1 METIGNYI
9 FWTSIYLIILG
20 LIHWLLVGKSATPSQ
35 NRAFILIGLISSI
48 LFGLISLIPI
58 HGIIGETSSYSVKL
72 PEVIVGTSESINNT
86 GRYLFYTISTQ
97 NFLLYVSFGISLA
110 LAVRL
115 FGSILILLASTRIN
129 RRLDISGFT
138 VLPMKSNTA
147 PFSFF
152 GFVFIPEQ
160 MLSGKKLQY
169 VLVHEQ
175 AHIQKNHS
183 LDLIFVELLTL
194 VFWFH
199 PAIWYLRREIKLQHE
214 FEADSFVL
222 KQKMEKTTYQ
232 KMLLDMSFP
241 GSPLTIANPFNYSPL
256 KKRIMMMNKK
266 FQVSYTKAI
275 FSMLAIIPLFAIA
288 VILQSCE
295 EKSPEDLEKK
305 EEVTTETKDDE
316 VRGEVSEDIEKEDDE
331 ASGYIFTEVDKE
343 PSFPGGMQEM
353 MSFLQENLVY
363 PEESRNAGE
372 EGTVFVTFVVKSD
385 GSIANVEVVQG
396 VSTELD
402 EEAKRVVKMMP
413 EWEPGKFDG
422 ETVNTQFTLPVRFA
436 LD

>member
-1 METIGNYI
+1 METIGNFI
-9 FWTSIYLIILG
+9 FWTSIYLLILG
-20 LIHWLLVGKSATPSQ
+20 LIHWLLVQKTASPSQ

-48 LFGLISLIPI
+48 LFGSLSLIPI
-58 HGIIGETSSYSVKL
+58 HGLAGETSSYPIIL
-72 PEVIVGTSESINNT
+72 PEVIIGTSESINNT
-86 GRYLFYTISTQ
+86 GRHLFYTISTQ
-97 NFLLYVSFGISLA
+97 NFLLYISFGISLA

-115 FGSILILLASTRIN
+115 FGSIFILLARTRIN
-129 RRLDISGFT
+129 RRLDISGFK

-169 VLVHEQ
+169 LLVHEQ

-183 LDLIFVELLTL
+183 LDLIFIELLTL

-222 KQKMEKTTYQ
+222 KQQMEKTTYQ
-232 KMLLDMSFP
+232 KMLLDMSF
-241 GSPLTIANPFNYSPL
+241 SKLPLTIANPFNYSPL

-288 VILQSCE
+288 VILQSCT
-295 EKSPEDLEKK
+295 EKPSEDLEKK
-305 EEVTTETKDDE
+305 EEVTTEAKDDE
-316 VRGEVSEDIEKEDDE
+316 VTGEVSEDVEGKDDE
-331 ASGYIFTEVDKE
+331 DSGYIYTEVDE
-343 PSFPGGMQEM
+343 FPSFPGGNQEM

-363 PEESRNAGE
+363 PEESRKAGE

-385 GSIANVEVVQG
+385 GGITNVEVVQG
-396 VSTELD
+396 VSNELD

-413 EWEPGKFDG
+413 DWEPGSLEG
-422 ETVNTQFTLPVRFA
+422 ETVNVQFTLPVRFVV
-436 LD
+436 D